1 MRSIVDTRLMGSRK
15 VVFVL
20 VVVLTVLVLVLTPS
34 RDIWGRRRGT
44 EAGPAV
50 DRSSSS
56 SSVMASV
63 EMSDA
68 KVGRVRVDCRLDL
81 MDIKQ
86 ALKSDIFLLDG
97 ILSDCTGIILKLR
110 SATEVNVDKLITLLP
125 PQMKHTLLD
134 CLSKQN
140 FPSRV
145 SGQEDGHGFWS
156 VDLLKSLLDWHVL
169 RRHLADQSPQMPS
182 PSLSPSPLPSPS
194 LAPSPGPTVDPPAFS
209 PAPSSH
215 PAPASSPDSSIL
227 SPVETPSHSLAPGFE
242 VPNVV
247 LPSTSG
253 QSPDSAPSQSSKK
266 RQTDKSVIV
275 IAVTVTAVGTFLL
288 VGLLFCC
295 YHRCCRDRNS
305 FESGTKDDR
314 PLLNLSMS
322 DFSSGSSPTSFGLAS
337 SIEKEKFG
345 TLSFKTNSNKTWH
358 APSHEISSIGMAS
371 SEELSGASDLATRPP
386 IMSINP
392 PTPDPLEPSTSVA
405 APPPAP
411 PPPPPTLLP
420 IGKGTP
426 PPGPPPPPPIP
437 SGVKGPRPPP
447 PPKGPTPPRPP
458 PIGSGSSRVNKPSP
472 LGPNQG
478 AGSKI
483 DSDAPKAKLKPFFW
497 DKVSANTDHS
507 MVWNQIS
514 SGSFQFN
521 EEMMERL
528 FGYGSADKHKSE
540 GKKELASNDPSAQYI
555 QILDHKKSQNLAITL
570 RALNVTIEEV
580 CDALMEGNELSPEL
594 LQTLLKMPPSTDEEL
609 KLRLYSGEIS
619 QLGRAEQFLKIL
631 VDIPC
636 AFKRMEALLF
646 MGSLQEDV
654 ACEEIKNNRLFKKLL
669 EAVLK
674 TGNRMNDGTFRGGA
688 RAFKLDTLL
697 KLSDVKGA
705 DGKTT
710 LLHFVV
716 QEIIRSEGV
725 RAARVARESGSIS
738 SLSSEDLIDESPR
751 EAGEHYRSL
760 GLKVVSSLG
769 GELENVKKAA
779 FIDFDSLT
787 SQVANLRQG
796 LNKMN
801 RFLNT
806 DMKSLEEESGF
817 HRKLKHF
824 IEHAEIDITWLAEEE
839 KRIRNVVQRTMDY
852 YHGNAGKDEGLRL
865 FVIVR
870 EFLGMLDKA
879 CREVKISPIRT
890 PKMPVNRGAPTLPP
904 VPDPRLLL
912 FPAIR
917 DRRVDGSSSDDED

>member
-20 VVVLTVLVLVLTPS
+20 VVVVTGLVLILTPS

-56 SSVMASV
+56 SVMASV
-63 EMSDA
+63 EISDA
-68 KVGRVRVDCRLDL
+68 
-81 MDIKQ
+81 
-86 ALKSDIFLLDG
+86 
-97 ILSDCTGIILKLR
+97 KLR

-140 FPSRV
+140 FPSCV

-169 RRHLADQSPQMPS
+169 RRHLADQSPQIPSPSPS

-194 LAPSPGPTVDPPAFS
+194 LAPTPGPTVDPPAFS
-209 PAPSSH
+209 PAPYSH
-215 PAPASSPDSSIL
+215 PAPASSPDSSTL
-227 SPVETPSHSLAPGFE
+227 SPVETPSQSLAPGSE

-266 RQTDKSVIV
+266 QQTDKSVIV

-288 VGLLFCC
+288 AGLLFCC

-305 FESGTKDDR
+305 FESGMKDDR

-337 SIEKEKFG
+337 SIEKEKLG

-386 IMSINP
+386 IVSINP
-392 PTPDPLEPSTSVA
+392 PTPDPLEPSTLVA
-405 APPPAP
+405 AAPPAP
-411 PPPPPTLLP
+411 PPPPPPPPTLPP
-420 IGKGTP
+420 IGKGT
-426 PPGPPPPPPIP
+426 PPPPPPIP
-437 SGVKGPRPPP
+437 SGIKGPRPPP

-631 VDIPC
+631 V
-636 AFKRMEALLF
+636 
-646 MGSLQEDV
+646 

-769 GELENVKKAA
+769 RELENVKKAA

-890 PKMPVNRGAPTLPP
+890 PNMPVNRGAPTLPP

-917 DRRVDGSSSDDED
+917 DRRVDGSSSDDEN